1 MKGNLGTT
9 PPDVLIIYNL
19 VTSLTTTVDKSHGN
33 ASESTVE
40 RFIKPR
46 ESEIFG
52 HPEYSLDDTDHSI
65 LLSVPQMEFF
75 NSAFGI

>member
-1 MKGNLGTT
+1 MGTA

-19 VTSLTTTVDKSHGN
+19 ETSLATTVDKSHGN
-33 ASESTVE
+33 ASESIVE

-52 HPEYSLDDTDHSI
+52 HPEYSLEDTGPSI
-65 LLSVPQMEFF
+65 LLSVPQEEFF